1 MTSLQNNLQDNLQ
14 DNLKKTLKNTKERRL
29 TSLVTGGARGIGRAI
44 ALRLYKRGD
53 RVIVFDCLHDTDHD
67 VQTLRD
73 LGITYISVDVSSS
86 VSIKQAFECSELID
100 SQSID
105 LLVNNAG
112 ITRDNLAIRMSEAD
126 WDLVLDVNLKGAFLC
141 AQQVLKKMIKQHHEY
156 SNGYIINIS
165 SIVGLVGNPG
175 QVNYA
180 ASKAGLI
187 AMTKTLAQE
196 YGSRSILVNAIAP
209 GFIQTP
215 MTDKLPDTVKQKTL
229 ERIPLKRFGTVD
241 DIAHAV
247 AFLSSGQADY
257 ITGQVI
263 EITGGM

>member
-1 MTSLQNNLQDNLQ
+1 MISS
-14 DNLKKTLKNTKERRL
+14 KNSIARSC

-44 ALRLYKRGD
+44 VTRLYQRGD
-53 RVIVFDCLHDTDHD
+53 RVFVFDCLQETEHD
-67 VQTLRD
+67 VQSLRE
-73 LGITYISVDVSSS
+73 LGITYIQVDVSSS
-86 VSIKQAFECSELID
+86 VSIKTGFQRLESII
-100 SQSID
+100 SQDKESLSLD

-112 ITRDNLAIRMSEAD
+112 ITRDNLAIRMSETD

-141 AQQVLKKMIKQHHEY
+141 AQQALKKMIKQNH
-156 SNGYIINIS
+156 GYIINIS

-196 YGSRSILVNAIAP
+196 YAGRSILVNAIAP

-215 MTDKLPDTVKQKTL
+215 MTDKLPDSIKQKAL
-229 ERIPLKRFGTVD
+229 ERIPLNRFGTVD
-241 DIAHAV
+241 DIAHVV